1 MYSNALP
8 VIVDRHLPLLPMG
21 LVSPAFSWASVDDD
35 LNYIFHIASGRGT
48 VITQSGV
55 MRFSAPC
62 AVIVPAGEAHNFQFD
77 LNASGMALTISAA
90 YLENLLHR
98 EKDFTILFAAPVIVP
113 LVSEQL
119 TWPLARLAHELSGSD
134 VARTA
139 AADSHLLSILVQCV
153 RALEHS
159 RAIQS
164 AHPKAATTL
173 VTRLRE
179 PDPAPGSLPDGHRHV
194 AQSVDSTAHSAGG
207 AAGAAQLHHD
217 HRPDRLLSGF
227 QRSGLF
233 LALFHQ
239 GDGAV
244 AAHVPRKA
252 EKQLAVSRAA
262 QPNPS
267 TPQTC
272 STERQIRGA
281 TPEFKDAARPWPC
294 RKSDLPR

>member
-1 MYSNALP
+1 MHSNALP
-8 VIVDRHLPLLPMG
+8 VMVERHLPLLPMG
-21 LVSPAFSWASVDDD
+21 LISPAFSWASIDDD

-62 AVIVPAGEAHNFQFD
+62 AVIVPAWEAHNFQFD
-77 LNASGMALTISAA
+77 LNASGMALTISAG

-139 AADSHLLSILVQCV
+139 AADSHLLSILVQCA
-153 RALEHS
+153 RALDHS

-179 PDPAPGSLPDGHRHV
+179 LIEQHYRDNMSLLQYAATLGVTQTRLREACLMVTGMLPNQLIQQRILLEAQRALLNSTMTIAQTAYYLGFNDPAYFSRFFTKAMG
-194 AQSVDSTAHSAGG
+194 QS
-207 AAGAAQLHHD
+207 
-217 HRPDRLLSGF
+217 
-227 QRSGLF
+227 
-233 LALFHQ
+233 
-239 GDGAV
+239 
-244 AAHVPRKA
+244 PRMYR
-252 EKQLAVSRAA
+252 EK
-262 QPNPS
+262 P
-267 TPQTC
+267 
-272 STERQIRGA
+272 
-281 TPEFKDAARPWPC
+281 
-294 RKSDLPR
+294 KSN

>member
-1 MYSNALP
+1 MHSNALP
-8 VIVDRHLPLLPMG
+8 VMVERHLPLLPMG
-21 LVSPAFSWASVDDD
+21 LVSPAFCWASVDDD

-48 VITQSGV
+48 VTTQSGV

-77 LNASGMALTISAA
+77 LNASGMALTISAG
-90 YLENLLHR
+90 YLENLLVR

-164 AHPKAATTL
+164 AHPKAAATL

-179 PDPAPGSLPDGHRHV
+179 LIEQHYRDNMSLAQYAATLGVTQTRLREACLMVTGMLPNQLIQQRILLEAQRALLNSTMTIAQTAYYLGFNDPAYFSRFFTKAMG
-194 AQSVDSTAHSAGG
+194 QS
-207 AAGAAQLHHD
+207 
-217 HRPDRLLSGF
+217 
-227 QRSGLF
+227 
-233 LALFHQ
+233 
-239 GDGAV
+239 
-244 AAHVPRKA
+244 PRMYR
-252 EKQLAVSRAA
+252 EK
-262 QPNPS
+262 P
-267 TPQTC
+267 
-272 STERQIRGA
+272 
-281 TPEFKDAARPWPC
+281 
-294 RKSDLPR
+294 KSN